1 MVSFQVYA
9 NAVVD
14 VPVGAAVGTPVGSVI
29 SKLQVVGNQPYMPLL
44 QQ

>member
-14 VPVGAAVGTPVGSVI
+14 VPVGAAVGTPVGAVK
-29 SKLQVVGNQPYMPLL
+29 SKLVGNQPHMPLL